1 MGKEK
6 NSDSI
11 YRKARKKAA
20 GFNDKF
26 KSMDG
31 AAESIG
37 ISRDQLSNY
46 ELGLYKQ
53 IPVESVVIMADIY
66 NAPELLNHYCCNEC
80 PIGKRTISPVN
91 QENINNIYKLSINI
105 FNLLG
110 EGGHMGKKLLDI
122 VEDGQ
127 ITEDEK
133 PAVDYIVDNL
143 KKLSGLTNDL
153 LIAIEKTTNEGG
165 E

>member
-20 GFNDKF
+20 EFNDKF

-31 AAESIG
+31 AAESMG
-37 ISRDQLSNY
+37 ISKDQLSNY

-80 PIGKRTISPVN
+80 PIGKRTISPIS
-91 QENINNIYKLSINI
+91 QENINNIFKLSIGI
-105 FNLLG
+105 FNLLD
-110 EGGHMGKKLLDI
+110 EGKHMGKNLLDI
-122 VEDGQ
+122 VEDG
-127 ITEDEK
+127 IVTEDER
-133 PAVDYIVDNL
+133 PQVDYIVDNL
-143 KKLSGLTNDL
+143 KKLSGFTNDL
-153 LIAIEKTTNEGG
+153 VIALEKLEINE
-165 E
+165 ED